1 MSIHP
6 LRQTGPALRSF
17 KVQAHPAGPAAERS
31 VRRPEYVLSYMKTP
45 AVIAVVGLPGA
56 GKTEATTRFVEQQF
70 VRVGFNDIFY
80 EEFDRWGLER
90 NETNEQFVRVEMRN
104 KFGRTI
110 LAERALPIIEQALH
124 EGKHV
129 LIESLYAWWDYTFL
143 KERLGERFKTLAIYA
158 PPALRYARLAV
169 RPERPYSEE
178 LAHSRDYAQ
187 IESLQQAGPIAMADW
202 TIQSTGTKEEL
213 HAAVDALIQVIVQ
226 GGVGK

>member
-1 MSIHP
+1 MDGGLGSEAGEAV
-6 LRQTGPALRSF
+6 RVE
-17 KVQAHPAGPAAERS
+17 KAHGLSHSEIMPGFP
-31 VRRPEYVLSYMKTP
+31 VRENAKTP
-45 AVIAVVGLPGA
+45 
-56 GKTEATTRFVEQQF
+56 GKTATNPSFLAAT
-70 VRVGFNDIFY
+70 Y
-80 EEFDRWGLER
+80 PHALEKSQ
-90 NETNEQFVRVEMRN
+90 NNEQFVCVEMRN